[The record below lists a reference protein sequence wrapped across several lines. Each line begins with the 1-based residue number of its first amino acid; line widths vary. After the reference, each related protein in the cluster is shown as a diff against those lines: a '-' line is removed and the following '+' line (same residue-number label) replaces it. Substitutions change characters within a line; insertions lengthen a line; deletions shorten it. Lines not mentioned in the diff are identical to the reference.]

1 MGLIQLACMAELKF
15 AFTNFVAELLNGTCA
30 PEREINRRSTWGEQE
45 NDTEQ
50 QLPPVLAFEESSAGE
65 LTGNYKRMSCLR
77 LLNCWIFSGPPENS
91 LGTI

>member
-15 AFTNFVAELLNGTCA
+15 ALTNFVARLLNGTCA
-30 PEREINRRSTWGEQE
+30 HEREINRRSTWREQE
-45 NDTEQ
+45 NDTER
-50 QLPPVLAFEESSAGE
+50 LPAVLAFEESSAGE

-77 LLNCWIFSGPPENS
+77 LLNCWIFSGLPENS